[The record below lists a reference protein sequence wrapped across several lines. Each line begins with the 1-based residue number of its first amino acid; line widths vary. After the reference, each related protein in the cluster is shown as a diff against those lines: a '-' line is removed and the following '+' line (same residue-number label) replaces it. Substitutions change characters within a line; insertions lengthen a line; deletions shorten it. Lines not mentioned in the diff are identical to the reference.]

1 MNNYYIYSRK
11 FCETR
16 THKTITVNIEKP
28 VFAYVLDEDLNKIYI
43 CAFDQIL
50 NRWLSKE
57 PSLKLEETTTY
68 LPRVL
73 IFKISC
79 SKNFERLSEMVEE
92 LVLLHSW
99 FVGLTNNTYIDEE
112 QVEKTMKRIL
122 RRWKFTSKSKLI
134 EKVSRC
140 QFYLDLDVGDKDP
153 FYCVGEYLRQIDPK
167 SYLNYG
173 IHVQEVEGVPNQFKV
188 TCYNEQTNMHRLVE
202 KLKYDQRVLFLKLK
216 AGLKPQ
222 KDII

>member
-1 MNNYYIYSRK
+1 MNNYYIYTRK

-16 THKTITVNIEKP
+16 THKTITINIEKP

-50 NRWLSKE
+50 NRWLNKE

-79 SKNFERLSEMVEE
+79 SKNFERLSEMVQE
-92 LVLLHSW
+92 LALLHSW
-99 FVGLTNNTYIDEE
+99 FVGLTNNSYIDEE
-112 QVEKTMKRIL
+112 QIEKTMKRIL
-122 RRWKFTSKSKLI
+122 RRWKFNSKSKLI
-134 EKVSRC
+134 EKIGRC
-140 QFYLDLDVGDKDP
+140 QFYLDLDVG
-153 FYCVGEYLRQIDPK
+153 EYLRQMDPK

-173 IHVQEVEGVPNQFKV
+173 IHVYPIEDVPNQYKV
-188 TCYNEQTNMHRLVE
+188 VCHNEQTNLHRLVE
-202 KLKYDQRVLFLKLK
+202 ALRLDQRVLFLKLK
-216 AGLKPQ
+216 TGLKPQ